1 MIGKEENN
9 YSSDINSKLYKS
21 TNIVTDQSTVNNL
34 HSSTTD
40 NSLIREIDSR
50 TLVDMNRSNSNSSV
64 TRNAFD
70 SLSSSG
76 IIIDLNSKT
85 QTEDISN
92 INTNQSYDI
101 SQMNSE
107 TININKSNTLTTSNK
122 KLVSE
127 SEVIIVRCTYIF
139 TFHSILFNY
148 SDSLLRDLQP
158 LKIQRLI

>member
-1 MIGKEENN
+1 MIEKEENN

-64 TRNAFD
+64 TRNASD

-107 TININKSNTLTTSNK
+107 TININNKSNTLTSSNK

-127 SEVIIVRCTYIF
+127 SEVIIVRCTYIHF
-139 TFHSILFNY
+139 KVINSIIPILFLETYNRQKY
-148 SDSLLRDLQP
+148 ND
-158 LKIQRLI
+158 

>member
-158 LKIQRLI
+158 LKIHRLI